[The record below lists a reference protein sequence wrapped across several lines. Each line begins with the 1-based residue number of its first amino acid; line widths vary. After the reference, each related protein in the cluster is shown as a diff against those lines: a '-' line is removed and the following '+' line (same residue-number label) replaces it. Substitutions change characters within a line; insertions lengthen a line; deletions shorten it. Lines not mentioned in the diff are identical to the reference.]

1 MWQRYPYIAWNHR
14 EGTFYA
20 QFYIKHMATKPP
32 PALSSPSKAAS
43 PKRPGRVG
51 TLLAALRFNSIRS
64 RYLAAAVLFVLL
76 LFGAGWYADQR
87 VTRATHQG
95 EKHVDERAQIRVL
108 LRTLTNDLWNA
119 DRTLQAF
126 LLVPDDGLRARL
138 TKQLDRSLDGANK
151 LASFGWIQENADYRA
166 PAERLAQS
174 LIRLRTETTTL
185 ADIRSDPE
193 KLYPAFPLMISR
205 MLPTYT
211 NFYTAATLAMDDA
224 LEIPAEPSQGEV
236 YRLFS
241 ETRHRSTLMTSTFRN
256 FVIFRF
262 GIFGDPEKTM
272 RTQSH
277 DVALHISTINQ
288 LLDKL
293 AELDRHGRL
302 DFVQQDSLEKMRQL
316 HREWTAAY
324 RDVAAIITSER
335 WRSDTPLLRD
345 HIDPLFNEAWDA
357 LRALDTGV
365 ENYAAQDVVAIA
377 GIADS
382 LSRSMWWLATAG
394 MLIVVTGFL
403 LFELAVRRPIATV
416 TRALRA
422 EAEGRALAAIPTAT
436 AEEIQDLV
444 VAFDHMRHEVHSR
457 QERLQTVLDNA
468 GEGIITF
475 DPEGRI
481 EGFNSAAERLFGW
494 TENEIL
500 GKSLGMLVSADTPD
514 RREHYFQHFLRNEL
528 AQLVNREGELTA
540 RHKDN
545 TTFPLAIKISRMTL
559 QGRELYVAL
568 VADISERKAMLQHL
582 KDMAEHDG
590 LTGLYNR
597 TFFQDELERVVERA
611 KRDPG
616 QCAALLYIDL
626 DNFKYVNDTLGHA
639 AGDRLLLE
647 ISSILHRRLR
657 KTDMLARLGGDEF
670 AVLLYNARHDIA
682 ARAAEALRL
691 RLAEY
696 AFRERGEAVDIGCS
710 IGVTL
715 VNVETK
721 SAEEA
726 LSQADLACY
735 LAKRSGRNR
744 VHIFNPADATNAEKM
759 SLDMGWSRRIKEA
772 IEHGRFALACQPIVN
787 TRTRVI
793 ESFEVLIRMRDENGD
808 TIMPGGFLPAADRFG
823 LSTDIDK
830 WVIVNAIEALVSQR
844 TALPQLRYSI
854 NLAGSTLG
862 DLQVCEL
869 IQQQLH
875 ISRLDPAALTF
886 EVTETVAIAD
896 IPVAEAFLS
905 RLQAIGCK
913 TALDDFGSGMASF
926 AYLKD
931 LPVDSVKID
940 GRFVRNVA
948 TNPVDQAMVRAMN
961 DIAHALGK
969 QTVGEFVENEESLKF
984 LTDIGVDYAQGYYLG
999 RPDITYPCE
1008 AIAAKLGA
1016 EGLCL
1021 LPPPAGLN

>member
-1 MWQRYPYIAWNHR
+1 M
-14 EGTFYA
+14 T
-20 QFYIKHMATKPP
+20 
-32 PALSSPSKAAS
+32 SKASPTLSQPSDPAS
-43 PKRPGRVG
+43 PGRPRPAG

-76 LFGAGWYADQR
+76 LFGAGWYADKR

-95 EKHVDERAQIRVL
+95 EKHVDERAQIRIL
-108 LRTLTNDLWNA
+108 LRTLTNGLWNA

-126 LLVPDDGLRARL
+126 LLVPDDDLRTRL
-138 TKQLDRSLDGANK
+138 AKQLDSSLDGANK
-151 LASFGWIQENADYRA
+151 LASFGWIQDNADYRT
-166 PAERLAQS
+166 PAEQLARSLTRLQK
-174 LIRLRTETTTL
+174 ETATL
-185 ADIRSDPE
+185 AGMRSDPE
-193 KLYPAFPLMISR
+193 KMYPAFPLMISR
-205 MLPTYT
+205 MLPSYT
-211 NFYTAATLAMDDA
+211 EFYTAATLAMDDA
-224 LEIPAEPSQGEV
+224 LEISGKPLEGEV

-241 ETRHRSTLMTSTFRN
+241 EARHRSTLMTSTFRN
-256 FVIFRF
+256 FVIYRF

-272 RTQSH
+272 RSQSH
-277 DVALHISTINQ
+277 DVALHISTISQ

-293 AELDRHGRL
+293 ADLDRHGQL
-302 DFVQQDSLEKMRQL
+302 DFIQQDSLEKMRLL
-316 HREWTAAY
+316 HRQWTAAY

-357 LRALDTGV
+357 LRALDASV
-365 ENYAAQDVVAIA
+365 ETHATQDMTAMA
-377 GIADS
+377 SIADS
-382 LSRSMWWLATAG
+382 LSRSMWWLTAG
-394 MLIVVTGFL
+394 GILVVTAGFL
-403 LFELAVRRPIATV
+403 LFEFAMRRPIANV

-422 EAEGRALAAIPTAT
+422 EAEGHALAVIPATTARET
-436 AEEIQDLV
+436 VDLV
-444 VAFDHMRHEVHSR
+444 AAFDHMRHQVHSR
-457 QERLQTVLDNA
+457 QERLQTILDSA

-475 DPEGRI
+475 DADGRI
-481 EGFNSAAERLFGW
+481 EGFNIAAERLFGW
-494 TENEIL
+494 TEDEIL
-500 GKSLGMLVSADTPD
+500 GKSLSVLVSADITD
-514 RREHYFQHFLRNEL
+514 RRENYFQHFLRNEL
-528 AQLVNREGELTA
+528 AQLIGREGELLG

-545 TTFPLAIKISRMTL
+545 TTFPMAAKISRMTL

-568 VADISERKAMLQHL
+568 VADMSERKAMLQHL

-597 TFFQDELERVVERA
+597 TYFQDELERVVERA
-611 KRDPG
+611 RRDPG

-647 ISSILHRRLR
+647 ISSILHKRLR

-670 AVLLYNARHDIA
+670 AVLLYNAHHEVAI
-682 ARAAEALRL
+682 RAAEALRL

-715 VNVETK
+715 VNAETK

-744 VHIFNPADATNAEKM
+744 VHIFNPADASNAEKM

-772 IEHGRFALACQPIVN
+772 IEHERFALACQPIVN

-793 ESFEVLIRMRDENGD
+793 ESFEVLIRMRDEDGAI
-808 TIMPGGFLPAADRFG
+808 IMPGGFLPAADRFG
-823 LSTDIDK
+823 LSTEIDK
-830 WVIVNAIEALVSQR
+830 WVIVHAIEALAGQR
-844 TALPQLRYSI
+844 AALPDLRYSI
-854 NLAGSTLG
+854 NLAGPTLG

-869 IQQQLH
+869 IQEQLRIH
-875 ISRLDPAALTF
+875 RLDPAALTF

-940 GRFVRNVA
+940 GRFVRNIA
-948 TNPVDQAMVRAMN
+948 TNPVDQAMVKAMN

-969 QTVGEFVENEESLKF
+969 QTVGEFVESEESLKL
-984 LTDIGVDYAQGYYLG
+984 LTEIGVDYAQGYYLG

-1008 AIAAKLGA
+1008 AIAEKLGA
-1016 EGLCL
+1016 DGMCL
-1021 LPPPAGLN
+1021 LPRTGLN